1 MATQAPRF
9 KGLQAA
15 LAKAA
20 AAARAS
26 GNIEAERLRAAARGA
41 KFDGR
46 LGCTKGSG
54 ARTASPTASTAKV
67 VAQEPAPARVEATAA
82 TQPPANKLGRA
93 ETVALALR
101 TDPKLAGYQDIALHM
116 LDDPELKSLSGDGVV
131 RCLKG
136 LDPAAYRA
144 SMAKER
150 AAKADAVWARA
161 RASIDGGPQATAAVA
176 PQAAKTKADLVWERA
191 YAKTHRHS

>member
-9 KGLQAA
+9 TGLQAA

-26 GNIEAERLRAAARGA
+26 GSSRDDRLRAAAGGT
-41 KFDGR
+41 KFEGR
-46 LGCTKGSG
+46 LASNKGSS
-54 ARTASPTASTAKV
+54 ARPVSAAKSPAKV
-67 VAQEPAPARVEATAA
+67 AVPAPAPARVKAVAA
-82 TQPPANKLGRA
+82 SQPPTKKLGRA

-161 RASIDGGPQATAAVA
+161 WASIDGGPQATAA
-176 PQAAKTKADLVWERA
+176 PQAAKTKAELVWERA
-191 YAKTHRHS
+191 YAKLDRHP